1 MRGEENQMKH
11 PVIGVVMS
19 VVLLSGATAR
29 AQTTVTD
36 IVSFLVTNQSVLTGD
51 AARDRAAAEAA
62 RDAITRALVVNLT
75 SVPLATSSSGFLYR
89 LNPQLGTVE
98 RATQTFGGFFV
109 ERAFAPGHGRATFGL
124 SASRSSFDRLDDQDL
139 RDGTFLTTA
148 NRFTDEP
155 APFETDTLTLRI
167 SSSSLT
173 AFASVGVTDR
183 VELGAAVPFVRLEV
197 EGQRV
202 SVYRGGTFLQASGS
216 ATASGVGDAALRA
229 KYTVVSGRD
238 GGAAVAAELRVPTGN
253 EANLLGAGE
262 AAFRL
267 FGIGALERGP
277 LMVSGNAGIVRGGV
291 SDEITLGAAIAV
303 HPRLSL
309 TAELLT
315 RRVEEL
321 APLVQSSRP
330 HPTSV
335 GVQTIRLIADE
346 NAGGTVTAGIS
357 GFKWNPTGTLVIGAN
372 VRWGFTTAGL
382 TAPITPT
389 LAFEYAF

>member
-1 MRGEENQMKH
+1 
-11 PVIGVVMS
+11 MS
-19 VVLLSGATAR
+19 VVLLPGATAH

-51 AARDRAAAEAA
+51 EARDRAAAEAA

-98 RATQTFGGFFV
+98 RATQTYGGFFV

-124 SASRSSFDRLDDQDL
+124 SASRSSFDRLDDRDL

-148 NRFTDEP
+148 NRFIDEP

-202 SVYRGGTFLQASGS
+202 SVYRGSTFLQASGS

-238 GGAAVAAELRVPTGN
+238 GGAAVAAELRLPTGN

-262 AAFRL
+262 AAYRL

-291 SDEITLGAAIAV
+291 SDELNAGAAVAIAV

-315 RRVEEL
+315 RRIDEL
-321 APLVQSSRP
+321 RPLVQSSRP

-335 GVQTIRLIADE
+335 GVQTIRLITDE
-346 NAGGTVTAGIS
+346 NAGGGTVTAGIS

-389 LAFEYAF
+389 LAFEYGF